1 MSIDRQS
8 LANNFRNVFLP
19 WFLLAL
25 GLFTV
30 VYKTTTGTNLFP
42 VYDYGRLEEYAIW
55 EIPYVYI
62 LNYATRAWGTL
73 LFAFLLGG
81 VIAAF
86 VPREQMKKYLTSSNF
101 SSYILAALLAP
112 VMTVCSCAMIPIF
125 GGLIVAGAG
134 VGPAVTFLLMAPAA
148 NFIAVITTIDIISL
162 ELALARV
169 IFAFFAAIIIGYLVS
184 LTRAA
189 RAVEE
194 RFAQVKM
201 RGEMDI
207 REDRETFARK
217 TGNAFREAGD
227 LLKKVVP
234 YLLIGLFVVS
244 YVDAYLPPE
253 IVARY
258 LTGITGVG
266 LSALLGVP
274 LYTPTLVEIF
284 LIRALLDLGMDP
296 AAALTFLIA
305 APMAS
310 IPSMMGVAS
319 LVGRKLVINYA
330 VLSIIMAFVAGTI
343 YLYIF
348 N

>member
-1 MSIDRQS
+1 MDRQS
-8 LANNFRNVFLP
+8 YAHILKNIFLP

-30 VYKTTTGTNLFP
+30 VYKTVTGSNLFP
-42 VYDYGRLEEYAIW
+42 VYDYGRLEDYAFW

-73 LFAFLLGG
+73 LFAFMLGG

-86 VPREQMKKYLTSSNF
+86 VPREQMKKYLTSSRF
-101 SSYILAALLAP
+101 SSYFLAALLAP

-162 ELALARV
+162 EIAVARV
-169 IFAFFAAIIIGYLVS
+169 VFAFFAAIIVGYLVS

-194 RFAQVKM
+194 RFAGIKIQ
-201 RGEMDI
+201 GEMDI
-207 REDRETFARK
+207 QEDKETFAQK
-217 TGNAFREAGD
+217 TGNAYREAGD
-227 LLKKVVP
+227 LLKKVAP
-234 YLLIGLFVVS
+234 YLLLGLFVVS
-244 YVDAYLPPE
+244 YVDAFLPPE

-266 LSALLGVP
+266 LSALMGIP

-310 IPSMMGVAS
+310 IPSMLGVAS
-319 LVGRKLVINYA
+319 LVGRRLVVNYA
-330 VLSIIMAFVAGTI
+330 VLSIVMAFIAGNI
-343 YLYIF
+343 YLYLF

>member
-1 MSIDRQS
+1 MNIDKQTFAYN
-8 LANNFRNVFLP
+8 LKNVFLP
-19 WFLLAL
+19 WFLLAF

-30 VYKTTTGTNLFP
+30 VFKTATGENLFP
-42 VYDYGRLEEYAIW
+42 VYDYGNLEDYAFW

-73 LFAFLLGG
+73 LFAFMLGG

-86 VPREQMKKYLTSSNF
+86 VPREQMKKHLTSSRF
-101 SSYILAALLAP
+101 SSYFLAALLAP

-169 IFAFFAAIIIGYLVS
+169 TFAFFAAIIVGYMVS

-189 RAVEE
+189 KAVEE
-194 RFAQVKM
+194 RFAEVKM

-207 REDRETFARK
+207 QESRETFAQK
-217 TGNAFREAGD
+217 TGNAFHEAVD
-227 LLKKVVP
+227 LLKKVAP
-234 YLLIGLFVVS
+234 YLLLGLFAVS
-244 YVDAYLPPE
+244 YVDAFLPPE

-284 LIRALLDLGMDP
+284 LIRALLDLGMAP

-319 LVGRKLVINYA
+319 LVGRRLVINYA
-330 VLSIIMAFVAGTI
+330 VLSIIMAFFAGII

-348 N
+348 S